1 MNEQL
6 LELLKLIVKRD
17 RKAVSKIQNFRKTAQ
32 SGPEYIQF
40 GFYKKGNWEESCD
53 CWYVHEYFEYC
64 SAGRI
69 VQDLFNRIV
78 DNIKNTYCL
87 HTIGKPKECIAS
99 TAVRLI
105 HVACAVNNKE
115 VVQYLMHEGVLEFLV
130 CTSFAG
136 LSPAVVAVLK
146 DSSDVIESVAAP
158 LFLTDIGR
166 RRNAAKGETM
176 RWTRRDPD
184 TKAVTK
190 VTVEHF
196 QDRSDQHP
204 LVWCFFLNVVYSKDT
219 LKLVAQYLKYQDAH
233 VILGHVLHT
242 ADDKA
247 ASEVLLNFSQH
258 VESYAVPDL
267 LFQCVLWNRPE
278 SLRIAFKL
286 TMKPKNLYFDADKPS
301 YCGFSLCGI
310 AEFLRHADCIRVL
323 EAFNQRRSANRSLF
337 GTAIDIDWWN
347 LYPYVERRIR
357 LLMQRGSPYTC
368 LAVMYDSCK
377 YSYNCACL
385 CQCLSKVADNN
396 YDVNE
401 PGVDGLAVIQAVLL
415 PYILED
421 MHCLENVF
429 ETLCQ
434 LGADV
439 NLEDDKG
446 CTALD
451 IALTESPIE
460 SKYKTS
466 SERLNVFKLVL
477 SHNPNFNST
486 TITHAIERDR
496 VNSLLQFTEDDTTRV
511 VLASQ
516 GEKEIHAQTLRDK
529 YLSLSFVAISLELGC
544 AVTKYEIELFDKLP
558 DALRRYLLDTL
569 SMPQSLKAMCRN
581 VVRKTFPGSKLDR
594 LLTVDKVPRAIVD
607 IIMFRPYLKHTKVT
621 NMNGIERKCR

>member
-17 RKAVSKIQNFRKTAQ
+17 RKAVTKIKNFRKTTEN
-32 SGPEYIQF
+32 GHEYIQF
-40 GFYKKGNWEESCD
+40 DFYKKGDWEESCD

-64 SAGRI
+64 SGGRI

-78 DNIKNTYCL
+78 DNIKNTYCP
-87 HTIGKPKECIAS
+87 HTIGKPKECISS
-99 TAVRLI
+99 TAVHLI
-105 HVACAVNNKE
+105 HVACAVNNND
-115 VVQYLMHEGVLEFLV
+115 VVQYLLQECILEFRV
-130 CTSFAG
+130 CTSCAG
-136 LSPAVVAVLK
+136 LSPAVVALLK
-146 DSSDVIESVAAP
+146 DSSDVIKSVTILP
-158 LFLTDIGR
+158 HNLELGR
-166 RRNAAKGETM
+166 YAAKGETM
-176 RWTRRDPD
+176 RWAGRDPN
-184 TKAVTK
+184 TKGVTK
-190 VTVEHF
+190 FTVEHF
-196 QDRSDQHP
+196 QNCSHQNQ
-204 LVWCFFLNVVYSKDT
+204 LVWCFFLNVVYSKKT
-219 LKLVAQYLKYQDAH
+219 LKRIAQYLTDWNAH
-233 VILGHVLHT
+233 IILGHVLHT
-242 ADDKA
+242 ADDKS

-278 SLRIAFKL
+278 SLRIALKL
-286 TMKPKNLYFDADKPS
+286 TTKSQNVYFDADKPS
-301 YCGFSLCGI
+301 YCGFSLCDI
-310 AEFLRHADCIRVL
+310 AEFLHHADCAGVL
-323 EAFNQRRSANRSLF
+323 KAFKRKENANRRMPDALLN
-337 GTAIDIDWWN
+337 IDWCS
-347 LYPYVERRIR
+347 LYPERR
-357 LLMQRGSPYTC
+357 LLNKRGSPYTC
-368 LAVMYDSCK
+368 LAVMYDYWCK
-377 YSYNCACL
+377 YSYNCEYL

-401 PGVDGLAVIQAVLL
+401 PGDDGLTVIHAVLL
-415 PYILED
+415 SYFLVD

-429 ETLCQ
+429 ETLCK

-439 NLEDDKG
+439 NLEDDKE

-466 SERLNVFKLVL
+466 SKRLNVFKLVL

-511 VLASQ
+511 VLARQ

-529 YLSLSFVAISLELGC
+529 YLSLSFVTILLELGC
-544 AVTKYEIELFDKLP
+544 AVTKYETELFDKLP

-569 SMPQSLKAMCRN
+569 SMPQSLKAICRN

-594 LLTVDKVPRAIVD
+594 LLTVDKVPRDIVD

-621 NMNGIERKCR
+621 DMSGIVRKCR